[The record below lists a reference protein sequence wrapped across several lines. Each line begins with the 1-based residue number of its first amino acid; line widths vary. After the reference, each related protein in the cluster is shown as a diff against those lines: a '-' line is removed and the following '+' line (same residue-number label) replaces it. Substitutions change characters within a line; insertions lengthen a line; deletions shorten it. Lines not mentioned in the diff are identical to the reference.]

1 MYQFQTFVITATISV
16 VMFCYFTLKYL
27 EVSALNKFIA
37 LCAIQAAIG
46 SFYWVFF
53 TASGKNFARN
63 QNNKLQNTVVNESH
77 QLSTNNQDHTQ
88 QHTVVDESHKLFAE
102 GEALRI
108 NINFNSLMEK
118 YKKLSTF
125 DEVAEWDKEAESAIA
140 KIVVSIER
148 LDTLIL
154 KYSSN
159 VNTFTQEKF
168 KNKYKEILENMAE
181 KLQEA
186 IDFTPKNSEEKK
198 TLLKELTLAK
208 KELQLQKREVA
219 ATMKNV
225 NQESR
230 SKSVRAGSYL
240 WMYNSKI
247 AAKERRKIR
256 YQRDAELKPNEATK
270 AAIERQILQIDKD
283 IMLIKH
289 FTK

>member
-1 MYQFQTFVITATISV
+1 MTATITV
-16 VMFCYFTLKYL
+16 VMFCYFALKY
-27 EVSALNKFIA
+27 SDGSPTTKIIAICALI
-37 LCAIQAAIG
+37 AAIG

-53 TASGKNFARN
+53 TANGRTFARN
-63 QNNKLQNTVVNESH
+63 ENKKQ
-77 QLSTNNQDHTQ
+77 QKTQ
-88 QHTVVDESHKLFAE
+88 ENTVVDESHKLFAE
-102 GEALRI
+102 GESLRI
-108 NINFNSLMEK
+108 NINYNSLMEK
-118 YKKLSTF
+118 YKQLSTF

-140 KIVVSIER
+140 KIVVAIER
-148 LDTLIL
+148 LDTLVL
-154 KYSSN
+154 KYRDN
-159 VNTFTQEKF
+159 VKTSTQEKF
-168 KNKYKEILENMAE
+168 KNQYQEILENMAE